1 MFFTVALAH
10 VEFCWVNTF
19 MSLIVQTT
27 YSTINHLLQTK
38 KPHAYMFPLSCVT
51 TSHTICRTKTKLKT
65 LAKMYNLIG
74 IVQVRVAWYIF
85 CWSTLLFILRL
96 FADFFFVVS
105 ILAFCSFLRYFL
117 YLWFF
122 PSSSFHY
129 RHDAPQAYLLSSTL
143 QILLLSFVLP
153 SSLYPFNGVA
163 YLGGGPGGGERLE

>member
-105 ILAFCSFLRYFL
+105 ILAFCSFLRYIYSTNTRHLDKNKNKSIHLKFSCFIF
-117 YLWFF
+117 YLKSENNTRM
-122 PSSSFHY
+122 PNT
-129 RHDAPQAYLLSSTL
+129 AY
-143 QILLLSFVLP
+143 
-153 SSLYPFNGVA
+153 
-163 YLGGGPGGGERLE
+163 